1 MKDLQI
7 LEQQQRESHRLLE
20 SIKLTKKHKIE
31 QRSSLEKKL
40 SSLKYSNGE
49 KHALLVRAREVL
61 SMSTREL
68 GTARLHS
75 DRSGGNLK
83 RFSERLKRTISTVL
97 LLQDKCRKVD
107 ITILNL
113 KNSESIVIQKT
124 KKVQECLQAA
134 KNKYEDSQHQEKVM
148 HESIHKNKVNA
159 KIFSGEALE
168 IISEI
173 SELEQDLTTAQQL
186 EFSTK
191 FKVESTATE
200 IDAEVRRHNEVR
212 LISEEK
218 KFDLKEK
225 KLELEDKNEKILT
238 AVECKTHKLNETWK
252 ECATFQKEDF
262 HDPVPLLKNDEQ
274 INAFEISKLRHT
286 QEKNDA
292 KLQELVNFDKSLQVQ
307 VDNMRKEYHDLQP
320 KDDKLCKETDSIL
333 HFVES
338 GKKIEDTRK
347 SSNVRFFSKL
357 EDEEIKAKSLKKSVH
372 DLQNQH
378 DMEISNAISES
389 EHQSSLIK
397 LEEKN
402 LTEIQDKSQLLEAT
416 ITNLRIELQ
425 EKIKMSKF
433 NTECAKQHANTAKS
447 ALETKQKQTKEFET
461 KENLKLKIDI
471 DNIVC
476 TQKNCLRISK
486 LELEKILSSKSLFI

>member
-274 INAFEISKLRHT
+274 INAF
-286 QEKNDA
+286 
-292 KLQELVNFDKSLQVQ
+292 
-307 VDNMRKEYHDLQP
+307 
-320 KDDKLCKETDSIL
+320 
-333 HFVES
+333 
-338 GKKIEDTRK
+338 
-347 SSNVRFFSKL
+347 
-357 EDEEIKAKSLKKSVH
+357 
-372 DLQNQH
+372 
-378 DMEISNAISES
+378 
-389 EHQSSLIK
+389 
-397 LEEKN
+397 
-402 LTEIQDKSQLLEAT
+402 
-416 ITNLRIELQ
+416 
-425 EKIKMSKF
+425 
-433 NTECAKQHANTAKS
+433 
-447 ALETKQKQTKEFET
+447 
-461 KENLKLKIDI
+461 
-471 DNIVC
+471 
-476 TQKNCLRISK
+476 
-486 LELEKILSSKSLFI
+486 